1 MKLSKLVLALS
12 AALLIAGSGAASA
25 QMRAPLRAGSV
36 ALEAGTKTA
45 TASAGAAT
53 LSKSAGVITTESL
66 STAQNATYT
75 LTLTNSRIAAA
86 DQVFA
91 SVSMG
96 TATTGNPTITTVR
109 PQAGS
114 VVIVL

>member
-1 MKLSKLVLALS
+1 LA
-12 AALLIAGSGAASA
+12 ARTA
-25 QMRAPLRAGSV
+25 RPGSV
-36 ALEAGTKTA
+36 ALDAGTKTA

-66 STAQNATYT
+66 TTAQNATYT

-91 SVSMG
+91 SVSLG

-114 VVIVL
+114 VVIVMQNISATALNGNVRISFIVVKN